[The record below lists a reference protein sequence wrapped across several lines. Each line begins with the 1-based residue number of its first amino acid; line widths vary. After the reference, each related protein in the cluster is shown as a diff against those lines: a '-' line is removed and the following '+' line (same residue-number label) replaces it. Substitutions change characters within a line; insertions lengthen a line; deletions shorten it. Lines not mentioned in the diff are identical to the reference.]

1 MQIERGMG
9 KGRESELHTEK
20 KSEREVCRQRKVWV
34 RERVSCTQKK
44 SEREVQIERGMGEG
58 ESGVRI

>member
-20 KSEREVCRQRKVWV
+20 KSEREV
-34 RERVSCTQKK
+34 
-44 SEREVQIERGMGEG
+44 QIKRGMGEG
-58 ESGVRI
+58 REIELHIEKE